1 MREFRKLEVG
11 SKAAASYVAKKNKAP
26 IKTGGALLASGK
38 TNPSPIAKKKNIKLV
53 KPKGSTK

>member
-1 MREFRKLEVG
+1 MREFRKLETG
-11 SKAAASYVAKKNKAP
+11 SKAAAPVVAKKSKVP
-26 IKTGGALLASGK
+26 IKIGGATLASGK